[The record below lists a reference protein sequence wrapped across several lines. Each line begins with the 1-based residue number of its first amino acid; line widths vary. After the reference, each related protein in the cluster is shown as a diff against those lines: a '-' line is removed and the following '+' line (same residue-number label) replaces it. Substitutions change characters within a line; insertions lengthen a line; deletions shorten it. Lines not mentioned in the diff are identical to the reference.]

1 VKKLCDNKLKEI
13 SLNDPKTIGTKEH
26 MSVHIYI
33 SAWFIITEAFIIC
46 MDGHVMDTNELSN
59 K

>member
-33 SAWFIITEAFIIC
+33 GMVYYHRSIYNMHGWAC
-46 MDGHVMDTNELSN
+46 DGY
-59 K
+59 